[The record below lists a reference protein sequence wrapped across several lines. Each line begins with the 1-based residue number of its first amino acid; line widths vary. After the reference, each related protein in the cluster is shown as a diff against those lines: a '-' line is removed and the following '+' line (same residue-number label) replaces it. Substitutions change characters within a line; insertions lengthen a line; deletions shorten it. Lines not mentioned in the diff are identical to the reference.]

1 MAVVS
6 ELIDVGLTLKQQGK
20 LKGAIEHFRQLRA
33 TYPENARIM
42 FELAVC
48 WSDLDVPEQALPLYR
63 DLLARPKG
71 KSLPAK
77 DLPRLYTRLGAA
89 LYALQEYDQAL
100 SILDDGLRLH
110 PSYRPLRAYRIFALQ
125 AAEMRGSAL
134 NDALELMLESL
145 APSRWD
151 TFEDQIRQIV
161 KEMRDQHDEAAIAAD
176 PSETKAKSQGLE
188 SQAPQALAKLA
199 EGVKSRQPVKLSAS
213 ALDDEPTADEDPSPE
228 SKEKNKEENRIAVD
242 LADLIEEDFELDV
255 KVLKQRAKTRKNKR
269 ARGGRSQLGKKSVR
283 INISDAKDESDP
295 SSKDDAPPTPTG
307 RVQIPIDKD

>member
-6 ELIDVGLTLKQQGK
+6 ELIDVGLALKQQGK
-20 LKGAIEHFRQLRA
+20 LKGAIEHFRQLHA

-48 WSDLDVPEQALPLYR
+48 WSAFDVPEQALPLYR
-63 DLLARPKG
+63 ELLARPKG

-89 LYALQEYDQAL
+89 LYALQEYDEAL

-125 AAEMRGSAL
+125 AAELPGSAL

-161 KEMRDQHDEAAIAAD
+161 KEMRDTHSEAAIAAD
-176 PSETKAKSQGLE
+176 SSEIKSKSQDAENQDPQTLATPAGSAKSR
-188 SQAPQALAKLA
+188 
-199 EGVKSRQPVKLSAS
+199 RQDMVSAS
-213 ALDDEPTADEDPSPE
+213 ALDDGTQADNQQRPE
-228 SKEKNKEENRIAVD
+228 TGGENRITVD
-242 LADLIEEDFELDV
+242 LTDPIEEDFELDV
-255 KVLKQRAKTRKNKR
+255 RVLKQRAKTRKKKK
-269 ARGGRSQLGKKSVR
+269 AGGGRGQLGKKSVR
-283 INISDAKDESDP
+283 INISDASDEGDP
-295 SSKDDAPPTPTG
+295 APKDDAPPAPTG
-307 RVQIPIDKD
+307 KVQIPIDNE

>member
-6 ELIDVGLTLKQQGK
+6 ELIDLGLALKRQGK
-20 LKGAIEHFRQLRA
+20 LKGAIEHFRQLQA
-33 TYPENARIM
+33 TYPENVRIM

-48 WSDLDVPEQALPLYR
+48 WSEFDVPEQALPLYR

-100 SILDDGLRLH
+100 SILDEGLRLH

-125 AAEMRGSAL
+125 AAEMPGSAL

-161 KEMRDQHDEAAIAAD
+161 KALRAPHDEVAIAAAPPDIKAEAQAFAQPAEDIQSRPPAHDSPD
-176 PSETKAKSQGLE
+176 PPELAAKVEKEQVPGS
-188 SQAPQALAKLA
+188 A
-199 EGVKSRQPVKLSAS
+199 EDHK
-213 ALDDEPTADEDPSPE
+213 
-228 SKEKNKEENRIAVD
+228 IAVD
-242 LADLIEEDFELDV
+242 WSAPIEEDFELDLRV
-255 KVLKQRAKTRKNKR
+255 HKQAAKTRVNKK
-269 ARGGRSQLGKKSVR
+269 ARDRRGQLGKKAVR
-283 INISDAKDESDP
+283 INISDAKDKNES
-295 SSKDDAPPTPTG
+295 SSQDDAPSAPSAPSG
-307 RVQIPIDKD
+307 PSNPSGKFQIPIDSD